1 MCGFRAALGVG
12 LGLWENGPV
21 SVLVARIGKPHSLHG
36 EVTVQ
41 AHTDDPMGRFVPG
54 ATFVTDAAAGSGV
67 PKSLTI
73 RNARQHKGI
82 WLLAFDGI
90 PDRTGAEGL
99 RGTQL
104 LLDEE
109 DETGND
115 EDGWYEEEL
124 VGLRVLAPAGE
135 PLGTVA
141 GLDVGVAQDRLVV
154 TLTDGTEVL
163 VPLVEA
169 IVPSLDPTAGVVV
182 VDAPPGLFDIAR
194 EG

>member
-1 MCGFRAALGVG
+1 LGVG

-124 VGLRVLAPAGE
+124 VGLRVLDPAGE